1 MIEPRD
7 EGSASED
14 SEDEDSRWQ
23 KKYVE
28 RIVFM
33 VDAGQAMF
41 EPACL
46 ANGGADDSTRFEG
59 AMSFVLRYLMQ
70 RIRNQRG
77 DKVGLIVY
85 GDGDSSRAV
94 PVLPLAR
101 CDVPGAKC
109 LATALQHRRL
119 HTAGDCTA
127 WINSLGPKVLEEE
140 ERQEGTPLQ
149 SAVYKV
155 ESMLENVK
163 DSASHLVCKSAL
175 VFTADLLPCGGVE
188 ESRERLL
195 RFAGDCADRDIEI
208 RAAIFGLSCQD
219 MPQPVLSSTDTA
231 HIARFWK
238 PMLERASRGA
248 APKHYL
254 SSAEG
259 VLAKGPQSES
269 SRLPPPAKSARFEL
283 RLFDASA
290 PPLAVELAP
299 CYRSRSKPKGV
310 FVHGETG
317 KLVTETK
324 ERHCVTTGKLLAD
337 YQRRTYYE
345 IGTSGR
351 SYIEPDERLACVD
364 LSGDSGSQRL
374 EIIGFVDIEGEDDN
388 LFLVGP
394 PKLIRSIDE
403 ANTDVLAALCGAM
416 LRARV
421 NALAW
426 RITLRSI
433 AIVLIIPL
441 DEGALVVRELPFAG
455 EARRAAL
462 EPVDVVSHDDLDEA
476 ARDLVEYLATDQA
489 EIRSMPNPCL
499 AKFDAFLESN
509 SLDLGPGPLNAAKR
523 ISAEQFPE
531 PTSRLD
537 VIQIAV
543 NDALDRIGPK
553 ETPSKNARKRPAT
566 TKAERDQIPEKFL
579 QQPPSAL
586 FADRDDWCTQVSVH
600 NAAALKAVCEQLGLK
615 KSGKN
620 KDELICRL
628 ADHIWSP
635 HAANHPRR

>member
-1 MIEPRD
+1 MD
-7 EGSASED
+7 ERSGSASED
-14 SEDEDSRWQ
+14 SDDEEGRWQ
-23 KKYVE
+23 KHHVE
-28 RIVFM
+28 RIVYM

-41 EPACL
+41 EPMGL
-46 ANGGADDSTRFEG
+46 VNGVAEETSRFEG
-59 AMSFVLRYLMQ
+59 AITFVLRYMMQ
-70 RIRNQRG
+70 RIRSQRG
-77 DKVGLIVY
+77 DKVGLIIY

-101 CDVPGAKC
+101 CDVPGAKR
-109 LATALQHRRL
+109 LAAALQDRRL
-119 HTAGDCTA
+119 HTACDCTA

-140 ERQEGTPLQ
+140 ERQEGAPLQ

-155 ESMLENVK
+155 EGMLENVK
-163 DSASHLVCKSAL
+163 DSAAHLVCKSAL
-175 VFTADLLPCGGVE
+175 VFTADLFPFGGDE

-219 MPQPVLSSTDTA
+219 MPQPVLSSRDTA

-254 SSAEG
+254 SSAES
-259 VLAKGPQSES
+259 VLAKGPQSQS
-269 SRLPPPAKSARFEL
+269 SRRPPPAKSARFEL
-283 RLFDASA
+283 RLFEASV
-290 PPLAVELAP
+290 PSLAVELAP
-299 CYRSRSKPKGV
+299 CYRPRSKPKGV

-324 ERHCVTTGKLLAD
+324 ERHCVTTGKLLAN

-345 IGTSGR
+345 VGTSGR
-351 SYIEPDERLACVD
+351 SYIEPDERVSCVD
-364 LSGDSGSQRL
+364 LSEGDGSQRL
-374 EIIGFVDIEGEDDN
+374 EIIGFVDMEREDET

-394 PKLIRSIDE
+394 PKLIRCIDE

-416 LRARV
+416 LRAGV

-426 RITLRSI
+426 RITLRSV

-441 DEGALVVRELPFAG
+441 DDGALVTRELPFAG

-462 EPVDVVSHDDLDEA
+462 EPGHVVSHEDLDEA
-476 ARDLVEYLATDQA
+476 AQDFVDYLATDQT
-489 EIRSMPNPCL
+489 EIQSMTNPCL

-509 SLDLGPGPLNAAKR
+509 SLDLGSGPLYAAKR
-523 ISAEQFPE
+523 MSAEQFPE

-537 VIQIAV
+537 AIQISF

-553 ETPSKNARKRPAT
+553 ETHSKNVRKRPAT
-566 TKAERDQIPEKFL
+566 TKAQRDQIPEIFL
-579 QQPPSAL
+579 QQPPCAS
-586 FADRDDWCTQVSVH
+586 FADRDDWCTQISGH
-600 NAAALKAVCEQLGLK
+600 NAAALKAVCEHLGLK
-615 KSGKN
+615 KSGRN

-628 ADHIWSP
+628 ADHFWSQQ
-635 HAANHPRR
+635 ATNHPRR